1 MTDTTDAAPN
11 FAKWRAGIL
20 AATLLAGGGGY
31 WLGQRGDAPAPTA
44 TSDDGRKILYY
55 YDPMVP
61 QERYDSPNALSSM
74 GMAVI
79 PKYLFLIHISE
90 PTRPY

>member
-1 MTDTTDAAPN
+1 MTDTTYAAPN

-20 AATLLAGGGGY
+20 AATLIAGGGGY

-55 YDPMVP
+55 YDWITFNFY
-61 QERYDSPNALSSM
+61 R
-74 GMAVI
+74 
-79 PKYLFLIHISE
+79 
-90 PTRPY
+90 